1 MDFHLFVHT
10 SLSSLV
16 DFAYLHIKMK
26 EFYWQVNIGVEV

>member
-16 DFAYLHIKMK
+16 DFANLHIKMK
-26 EFYWQVNIGVEV
+26 EPYFTGKLI